1 MDFEQET
8 TEVTVSGHAQK
19 LGTLAAQLGYEGSL
33 ALGSLEDE
41 VRFYQ
46 QRTVESCMEIGKRLL
61 LIKEQTPHG
70 EFNKRIE
77 MLNFTPR
84 MAQKFMSAVLKFS
97 KTNSNSLLQKAGN
110 QTKLLEL
117 VMLDDD
123 EIELIE
129 QGGSIG
135 DVSLDTIETMSVRE
149 LKKAL
154 RDAKSDIEAKEQV
167 IKTKDQKAN
176 ELLEENTKLKSP
188 VQIKKRAE
196 TEQQQLAKKAL
207 EEISAACLKMHNDTV
222 RFTNEIN
229 SVIDAIEENGLYHIQ
244 EQLEANV
251 IAAFQQIAQT
261 SVALGIQIDFEAM
274 VSPSW
279 MADDSNK
286 DGMGVEELQQL
297 QHNVETLLES

>member
-1 MDFEQET
+1 MDIENET
-8 TEVTVSGHAQK
+8 TELAISSHAQK
-19 LGTLAAQLGYEGSL
+19 IGGLAASLGYEG
-33 ALGSLEDE
+33 ALTVGALEDE
-41 VRFYQ
+41 IRFYQ
-46 QRTVESCMEIGKRLL
+46 QRSVEAVLELGKRLL
-61 LIKEQTPHG
+61 ILKEITPHG
-70 EFNKRIE
+70 EFTKRIE
-77 MLNFTPR
+77 MLGISKRT
-84 MAQKFMSAVLKFS
+84 AQRFMSVVLKFS
-97 KTNSNSLLQKAGN
+97 KTTTLSLLEKSGSGS
-110 QTKLLEL
+110 KLLEL
-117 VMLDDD
+117 MVLDDD
-123 EIELIE
+123 DIDVID

-135 DVSLDTIETMSVRE
+135 DVNLDSIETMSVRE

-167 IKTKDQKAN
+167 IKTKDQKTN

-188 VQIKKRAE
+188 AQIKKRAE

-229 SVIDAIEENGLYHIQ
+229 SVIDAIEEHGLYDIQ

-251 IAAFQQIAQT
+251 IATFQQIAQT
-261 SVALGIQIDFEAM
+261 SVTLGVQIDFEAM

-286 DGMGVEELQQL
+286 DELGVEELQQL

>member
-8 TEVTVSGHAQK
+8 TEVITSDYAKKIG
-19 LGTLAAQLGYEGSL
+19 GLAAQLGYEG
-33 ALGSLEDE
+33 ALTVGALEDE
-41 VRFYQ
+41 IRFYQ
-46 QRTVESCMEIGKRLL
+46 QRSVEAVLELGKRLL
-61 LIKEQTPHG
+61 ILKEITPHG
-70 EFNKRIE
+70 EFTKRID
-77 MLNFTPR
+77 MLGISKRT
-84 MAQKFMSAVLKFS
+84 AQRFMSVVLKFS
-97 KTNSNSLLQKAGN
+97 KTTTLSLLEKSGSGS
-110 QTKLLEL
+110 KLLEL
-117 VMLDDD
+117 MVLDDD
-123 EIELIE
+123 DIDVID